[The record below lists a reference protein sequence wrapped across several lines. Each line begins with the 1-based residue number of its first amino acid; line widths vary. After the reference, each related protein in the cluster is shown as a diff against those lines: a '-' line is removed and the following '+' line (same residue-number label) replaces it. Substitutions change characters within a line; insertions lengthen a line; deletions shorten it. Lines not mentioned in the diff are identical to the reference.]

1 MDMPYQ
7 PRMHYARLAH
17 SPRQQRVLRV
27 LSDGREHSTQ
37 AIIREARV
45 CAVNSI
51 VAELRCNGIPVC
63 CRQERRV
70 WYYRLGVTT
79 SMRGAE
85 PIGGASLSMRQL
97 DHDR

>member
-1 MDMPYQ
+1 MPL
-7 PRMHYARLAH
+7 PRARMHYARLAS

-37 AIIREARV
+37 AIVHQARV

-51 VAELRCNGIPVC
+51 VSELRRNGIPIA

-70 WYYRLGVTT
+70 WYYRLGK
-79 SMRGAE
+79 
-85 PIGGASLSMRQL
+85 
-97 DHDR
+97 